1 MPRKRRVV
9 SAYPKRPKNFVMDE
23 KKVHIPKRFALIGG
37 AGYVAPRHYKA
48 IRDLGHELVAV
59 YDVNDSI
66 GILDQYAPAAHF
78 FTSFERFDRFLD
90 KQRQLGLPVTHLVI
104 CSPNHLHDAHIRF
117 GLRQDMEVICEKPI
131 VVDSRN
137 LEGLLQLQSKSGKRV
152 HPILQLRKHPSVIAW
167 KSALAS
173 ASQPPLP
180 AVIDLTYITPRGNWY
195 YASWKGIQEKS
206 GGLATNI
213 GIHFFDMLLWAM
225 GPALDFQVHARSHD
239 REAGHILFKDAR
251 VRYFLSIDGAIVP
264 RGQSKTVTGSYR
276 SLRIDNQE
284 VTFSD
289 GFMDLHTEVYKDI
302 LNNKG
307 CSLADAQPAIE
318 ILTKMRGVTPS
329 LPKDPK
335 EAHPLLSSQQ
345 KKHPFSA

>member
-1 MPRKRRVV
+1 MED
-9 SAYPKRPKNFVMDE
+9 N
-23 KKVHIPKRFALIGG
+23 KVHNSKRFALIGG
-37 AGYVAPRHYKA
+37 AGYIAPRHYKA
-48 IRDLGHELVAV
+48 ICDLGHELVAV
-59 YDVNDSI
+59 YDVSDSI
-66 GILDQYAPAAHF
+66 GVLDQYAPTAYF

-90 KQRQLGLPVTHLVI
+90 KQRRLGSPVTHLVV

-117 GLRQDMEVICEKPI
+117 GLRQGMEVICEKPI
-131 VVDSRN
+131 VVDAKN

-152 HPILQLRKHPSVIAW
+152 HPILQLRKHPSVITW
-167 KSALAS
+167 KNELAS
-173 ASQPPLP
+173 ATNKPSQ

-213 GIHFFDMLLWAM
+213 GIHFFDMLLWAL
-225 GPALDFQVHARSHD
+225 GPALDFQVHIRSHD
-239 REAGHILFKDAR
+239 REAGLIQFNDAR
-251 VRYFLSIDGAIVP
+251 VRYFLSIDGATVP
-264 RGQSKTVTGSYR
+264 QTKENTATGSYR
-276 SLRIDNQE
+276 SLRIDNKE

-302 LNNKG
+302 IDNKG

-318 ILTKMRGVTPS
+318 LLTKMRAVTPS

-335 EAHPLLSSQQ
+335 EAHPLISSQQ